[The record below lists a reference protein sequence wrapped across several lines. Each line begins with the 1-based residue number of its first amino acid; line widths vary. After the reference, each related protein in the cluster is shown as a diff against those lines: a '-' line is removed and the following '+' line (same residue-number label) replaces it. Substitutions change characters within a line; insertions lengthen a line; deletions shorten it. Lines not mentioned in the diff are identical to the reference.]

1 MTKLVSGADV
11 FIYDTD
17 GFQDKTK
24 KAVAGVLYRIV
35 TTDGRKANIHPVDD
49 RSSAPPLTVMNY
61 RLKVA
66 GGSTTPA
73 PEPKVRYT
81 QLSKPASSSAGYAG
95 YGESFTIGSLVSVII
110 RHDIDPKF
118 QSALT
123 GVELEVLGR
132 AIDGCIKLKHPG
144 GTGGM
149 NGAGLYVVHPSR
161 LQLVAQ
167 VKEKPQVYNGMTI
180 GQKIVI
186 DDVELMPHYMRQYFT
201 KGAVYTLEDIKTQWT
216 HPPRPGTSPRT
227 FFKVEGCPWWLA
239 AVRFKPLPSAAMRGP
254 VEVDEYAYN
263 PIPTAYDGAML
274 EVLEYRFPAAN
285 QAGRAITH
293 VVRVERGF
301 WMYAAS
307 QPIYRT
313 LRDEGGFAD
322 SNANRWV
329 LMPHD
334 NAWLKKQEWLKNGYG
349 SYVPA
354 LEWPAMSLGLTDAFN
369 HRINQEFQC
378 N

>member
-1 MTKLVSGADV
+1 MTNLVAGTDV

-73 PEPKVRYT
+73 QKVRYT
-81 QLSKPASSSAGYAG
+81 QLSKPATSSAGYAG
-95 YGESFTIGSLVSVII
+95 FAESFTTGSLVSVII

-123 GVELEVLGR
+123 GVELEVLGK
-132 AIDGCIKLKHPG
+132 ATDGCIKLQHPHG
-144 GTGGM
+144 AGGM

-161 LQLVAQ
+161 LQMVAQ
-167 VKEKPQVYNGMTI
+167 VKEKPQMYNGMTL

-186 DDVELMPHYMRQYFT
+186 DDVELMPHYMREYFT
-201 KGAVYTLEDIKTQWT
+201 KGAVYKLDDIKTQWT

-239 AVRFKPLPSAAMRGP
+239 AARFKPMPAAAVRGP
-254 VEVDEYAYN
+254 VEVDEYAYQ
-263 PIPTAYDGAML
+263 PIPTAYDGELL
-274 EVLEYRFPAAN
+274 EVLEFRLPGAS
-285 QAGRAITH
+285 QCGRAITH
-293 VVRVERGF
+293 LVRVERGF
-301 WMYAAS
+301 WLCAKNR
-307 QPIYRT
+307 PIANT
-313 LRDEGGFAD
+313 LREAGGYTDGEG
-322 SNANRWV
+322 SRWY
-329 LMPHD
+329 LLPHD
-334 NAWLKKQEWLKNGYG
+334 NKWLKEQRWLNNNYG

-354 LEWPAMSLGLTDAFN
+354 LEWPAMTPELTEAFN
-369 HRINQEFQC
+369 HRINQEFKC